1 MEKSRHCTNNLF
13 LQNLFSPVANARE
26 PLLCL
31 KYTLAIVA
39 IDEEKYAIAASI
51 ICVGHFGP
59 DCVRLNSVALRHGLV
74 VRIAG
79 SHPAGPG
86 SIPGGGKYL
95 FSFAFLITLPPK
107 NDFCCPT

>member
-1 MEKSRHCTNNLF
+1 MRVGGTSTGGKIASLRKQLF

-51 ICVGHFGP
+51 ICVGHFDP
-59 DCVRLNSVALRHGLV
+59 DFVRNDSVALRHGLV

-95 FSFAFLITLPPK
+95 FLCFPHYASP
-107 NDFCCPT
+107 